1 VNPLLEGAVFGT
13 ESVGGN
19 FCGDRRDAGENVVTV
34 HPPRQPGLEL
44 RLAAKFVHQVAVVVE
59 DGAIGDDV
67 RRATSGVEF
76 GDDLC
81 VQNPELAFDG
91 GRGIDGKRGL
101 TRDFGDEL
109 DVATG
114 FLQQRTEF
122 VGKSRFANA
131 VRADKCKFQMSSR
144 VAATSFLTQF
154 QRIREPR
161 RAQARGCF
169 RPIQRIESSL
179 IRGRFFKRE
188 YKTMRAVIQ
197 RATRGRVTVD
207 GATIG
212 ETGPGLVVL
221 VAVGAE
227 DSAATAAEMAE
238 KIFNLRIFNDEA
250 GKMNRS
256 LAETGGEVLAVSQ
269 FTLYG
274 DARGQRRP
282 SFIDAAPAELGKEL
296 YGKFVK
302 ALRELGVRVET
313 GMFQTHMSV
322 EIVNDGPVTI
332 LLDSQK
338 LF

>member
-1 VNPLLEGAVFGT
+1 
-13 ESVGGN
+13 
-19 FCGDRRDAGENVVTV
+19 
-34 HPPRQPGLEL
+34 
-44 RLAAKFVHQVAVVVE
+44 
-59 DGAIGDDV
+59 
-67 RRATSGVEF
+67 
-76 GDDLC
+76 
-81 VQNPELAFDG
+81 
-91 GRGIDGKRGL
+91 
-101 TRDFGDEL
+101 
-109 DVATG
+109 
-114 FLQQRTEF
+114 
-122 VGKSRFANA
+122 
-131 VRADKCKFQMSSR
+131 
-144 VAATSFLTQF
+144 
-154 QRIREPR
+154 
-161 RAQARGCF
+161 
-169 RPIQRIESSL
+169 
-179 IRGRFFKRE
+179 
-188 YKTMRAVIQ
+188 MRAVIQ

-221 VAVGAE
+221 VAVGRE
-227 DSAATAAEMAE
+227 DSAATAADMAE

-274 DARGQRRP
+274 DVRGQRRP

-302 ALRELGVRVET
+302 ALRQLGVRVET

-338 LF
+338 IF